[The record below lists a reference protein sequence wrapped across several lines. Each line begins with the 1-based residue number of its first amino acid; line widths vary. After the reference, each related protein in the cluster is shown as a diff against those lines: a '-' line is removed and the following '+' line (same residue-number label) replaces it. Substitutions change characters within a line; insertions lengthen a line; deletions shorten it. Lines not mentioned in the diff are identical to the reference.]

1 MVALREFR
9 IGMSEL
15 AGFWVLLLPFWWL
28 CGAGGSRGGRG
39 VAGRSTRDRPGVRES
54 MMQYDNDENMKQSA
68 GSATYSRADS
78 LLV

>member
-1 MVALREFR
+1 LVALRGFR

-15 AGFWVLLLPFWWL
+15 AGFWVLLLPLWWL
-28 CGAGGSRGGRG
+28 CGTGGSRGG
-39 VAGRSTRDRPGVRES
+39 VWPGRSTRERPGVRES